1 VKLLLDEHFS
11 PRIAAQLR
19 QHHHD
24 VIAARSDPSL
34 HGLADAALLRHAT
47 AQRRA
52 LVTENVADFAEL
64 HRAAVIT
71 GDRHFGIV
79 FTSARRFPRA
89 ERGIGRLLAA
99 LDLLCD
105 GNPADEALVNQTW
118 WLEQR

>member
-1 VKLLLDEHFS
+1 
-11 PRIAAQLR
+11 
-19 QHHHD
+19 
-24 VIAARSDPSL
+24 
-34 HGLADAALLRHAT
+34 
-47 AQRRA
+47 
-52 LVTENVADFAEL
+52 VADFAEL